1 MSNLRCTVLELVT
14 AAATEL
20 NATEPEQIPLDR
32 GELAPIYGK
41 DGVLDS
47 LGLVTFILLVEER
60 LEDKIG
66 RRMTY
71 FAFFGLG
78 IVLYAATPSLAHGS
92 SSHTA
97 TWAPSSATSAPWSPR
112 SS

>member
-14 AAATEL
+14 DAATEL

-66 RRMTY
+66 RRIPLTDDRALSRFRSPFRTIGSVTDY
-71 FAFFGLG
+71 VAEL
-78 IVLYAATPSLAHGS
+78 AA
-92 SSHTA
+92 
-97 TWAPSSATSAPWSPR
+97 
-112 SS
+112 